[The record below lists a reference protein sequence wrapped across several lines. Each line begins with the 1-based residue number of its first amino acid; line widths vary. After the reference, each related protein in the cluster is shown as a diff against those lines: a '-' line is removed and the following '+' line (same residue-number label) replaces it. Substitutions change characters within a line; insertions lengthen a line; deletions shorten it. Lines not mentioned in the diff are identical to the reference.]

1 MMRTLQSR
9 RFGDHGDSKSRKHA
23 HNGSGSRIS
32 PHGLPKNVA
41 THAGMQLTALR
52 ASGNRRSMGSGVR
65 VALVHDWLTG
75 MRGGERCLE
84 VFAELFPTADLFTL
98 LHVPGSV
105 ARVIER
111 RRITTSFIQRLPA
124 AATRYRQ
131 YLPLFPAAIAR
142 FDLRGYDLVLSS
154 SHCVAKGVR
163 VGPDALHVSYCY
175 TPMRYVW
182 DLYDDYFGPRSG
194 SGPLVRTAM
203 PAVAAAL
210 RRWDRRTSAGGHHF
224 VAVPAHVAPPIRRC
238 YGPEADV
245 IHPPGDV
252 ARFGG
257 GDENPGDFYLV
268 VSALAPYKR
277 IDLAITAAGRL
288 GRRLLVVGSG
298 PEERRLRA
306 LAGPGVEFLGSRSD
320 ADVASLYR
328 RCRAVLFPRVEGFG
342 IVPLEAMAAGRPG
355 IALAAGGALETVV
368 DLSRAAEAPTGVLF
382 ADQTAEALARAM
394 LKLEAAAG
402 RFSPKALRARA
413 EAFDR
418 PRFKERMAAY
428 LEARLAV
435 RERC

>member
-1 MMRTLQSR
+1 
-9 RFGDHGDSKSRKHA
+9 
-23 HNGSGSRIS
+23 
-32 PHGLPKNVA
+32 
-41 THAGMQLTALR
+41 
-52 ASGNRRSMGSGVR
+52 MGSGVR

-163 VGPDALHVSYCY
+163 VGPGALHVSYCY

-210 RRWDRRTSAGGHHF
+210 RRWDRRTSAGVHHF
-224 VAVPAHVAPPIRRC
+224 VAISAHVARRIRRC
-238 YGPEADV
+238 YGREADV
-245 IHPPGDV
+245 IHPPVDV
-252 ARFGG
+252 ARFDVA
-257 GDENPGDFYLV
+257 DESPGEFYLV

-288 GRRLLVVGSG
+288 GRRLLVVGTG

-306 LAGPGVEFLGSRSD
+306 LAGPGVEFLGWRSD
-320 ADVASLYR
+320 AEIASLYR
-328 RCRAVLFPRVEGFG
+328 RCRAVLFPGEEDFG
-342 IVPLEAMAAGRPG
+342 IVPLEAMAAGRPV

-368 DLSRAAEAPTGVLF
+368 DLGRDDDAPTGVLF
-382 ADQTAEALARAM
+382 EAQTAEALAEAM
-394 LKLEAAAG
+394 LKLEASAG

-418 PRFKERMAAY
+418 PRFKEQVAAY
-428 LEARLAV
+428 LEMRLAAHG
-435 RERC
+435 RC

>member
-9 RFGDHGDSKSRKHA
+9 RFGDHGDSKSRKHVP
-23 HNGSGSRIS
+23 NGSGSRIS

-84 VFAELFPTADLFTL
+84 VFAELFPAADLFTL

-105 ARVIER
+105 APAIER

-175 TPMRYVW
+175 TP
-182 DLYDDYFGPRSG
+182 
-194 SGPLVRTAM
+194 
-203 PAVAAAL
+203 
-210 RRWDRRTSAGGHHF
+210 
-224 VAVPAHVAPPIRRC
+224 
-238 YGPEADV
+238 
-245 IHPPGDV
+245 
-252 ARFGG
+252 
-257 GDENPGDFYLV
+257 
-268 VSALAPYKR
+268 

-288 GRRLLVVGSG
+288 GRRLLVVGTG

-306 LAGPGVEFLGSRSD
+306 LAGPGVEFLGWRSD
-320 ADVASLYR
+320 AEVASLYR
-328 RCRAVLFPRVEGFG
+328 RCRAVLFPGEEDFG
-342 IVPLEAMAAGRPG
+342 IVPLEAMAAGRPV

-368 DLSRAAEAPTGVLF
+368 DLGRDDDAPTGVLF
-382 ADQTAEALARAM
+382 EAQTAEALAEAM
-394 LKLEAAAG
+394 LKLEAWAG

-413 EAFDR
+413 ETFDR
-418 PRFKERMAAY
+418 PRFKEQVAAY
-428 LEARLAV
+428 LEMRLAAHW
-435 RERC
+435 RC